1 VKAVRLE
8 SWIPATSPDSVALHP
23 GYIIQEFIKVKQDMN
38 ESQNIVNVTL
48 DTFQAQVIEQSQHVP
63 VLVDYWA
70 DWCGPCQMQMPVLQ
84 KLVEEYA
91 GKFVLAKVNTDEQR
105 ELAREHGIRSLP
117 TMRLFR
123 RGEIVEEI
131 LGAQTESTLR
141 ILLDRYIERESDRIR
156 ASAIEAFQQGRRDEA
171 LQMLQ
176 QARQEEPDNHQLT
189 LDYANLCLQA
199 GRLEETEQLLAELPR
214 DVRDETEAVQ
224 LRALLDFSKAA
235 LDAPPVEELE
245 RSVAANPDDM
255 SLRYRLGAVHV
266 LNDDMEAAMDAF
278 MTILQ
283 RDRKFRDDI
292 GRRSLL
298 AVFDILGNESELVQ
312 RYRRQLFNALH

>member
-1 VKAVRLE
+1 
-8 SWIPATSPDSVALHP
+8 
-23 GYIIQEFIKVKQDMN
+23 MN
-38 ESQNIVNVTL
+38 EMQNIVNVTL
-48 DTFQAQVIEQSQHVP
+48 DTFQAQVIEQSQRVP

-84 KLVEEYA
+84 KLVEEMD

-123 RGEIVEEI
+123 HGEVVEEI

-141 ILLDRYIERESDRIR
+141 ILLDRYIERESDKIRI
-156 ASAIEAFQQGRRDEA
+156 SAIETFQQGRKDEA
-171 LQMLQ
+171 LEMLRS
-176 QARQEEPDNHQLT
+176 ARQAEPDNHQLT
-189 LDYANLCLQA
+189 LDYAGLCLQT
-199 GRLEETEQLLAELPR
+199 GRLEETERLLQELPHA
-214 DVRDETEAVQ
+214 VRNETEALQ
-224 LRALLDFSKAA
+224 LRALLDFSSAA
-235 LDAPPVEELE
+235 VDAPPLEELE
-245 RSVAANPDDM
+245 RDVAANPDDM
-255 SLRYRLGAVHV
+255 ALRYRLGAVHV
-266 LNDDMEAAMDAF
+266 LNDRMEAAMDAF

-283 RDRKFRDDI
+283 HDRKFRDDI

-298 AVFDILGNESELVQ
+298 AVFDILGNEGDLVQ